1 MITVLNLFDI
11 LPGRHAEYADYL
23 RGVAPI
29 LQRHG
34 GRVLCYGRT
43 KAIHFGE
50 AKQEFCGLV
59 QYPSLAEMDALSAD
73 PDFRAIRP
81 LRDNSTTNYV
91 LTVIE
96 DFDTMQ
102 AAIDFMQAGGETPDP
117 SSTGDSHA

>member
-11 LPGRHAEYADYL
+11 LPGQHPRYADYL
-23 RGVAPI
+23 RAVAPI
-29 LQRHG
+29 LERHG

-43 KAIHFGE
+43 QAVYFGE

-59 QYPSLAEMDALSAD
+59 QYPSLAAMEALSAD
-73 PDFRAIRP
+73 ASFRAIRP

-102 AAIDFMQAGGETPDP
+102 TAIDFMDAGGA
-117 SSTGDSHA
+117 SDSI